1 MNNIKENID
10 VIKNTLLTALRLASD
25 GISEYDLIQSIKAD
39 IFPDECNESLF
50 KDTARLFAVHFIVY
64 HGLYSLREDL
74 WINRAGNLKIS
85 ALNIRIH
92 PYVESAGN
100 DLANPDRLASYYL
113 DLSNLTDTS
122 QEDVDKLLDYFWQH
136 FIRSDEKMNALSV
149 LELNEPFDKNTLTK
163 HYRRMAMK
171 FHPDRGGDNIRIQE
185 INSAF
190 QVLKRCL

>member
-10 VIKNTLLTALRLASD
+10 VIKNTLLATLRSASD
-25 GISEYDLIQSIKAD
+25 GISEYDLIQRIKAD
-39 IFPDECNESLF
+39 IFPGECNEALF

-64 HGLYSLREDL
+64 HGLYHLREDL
-74 WINRAGNLKIS
+74 WTSRAGNLEIS
-85 ALNIRIH
+85 ALNIRIC
-92 PYVESAGN
+92 PYTGPAGN
-100 DLANPDRLASYYL
+100 GLGKPDRLASYYL

-122 QEDVDKLLDYFWQH
+122 QEDIDKLLGYFWQH
-136 FIRSDEKMNALSV
+136 FIHSDEKMNALSI
-149 LELNEPFDKNTLTK
+149 LELDEPFDKNTLTN